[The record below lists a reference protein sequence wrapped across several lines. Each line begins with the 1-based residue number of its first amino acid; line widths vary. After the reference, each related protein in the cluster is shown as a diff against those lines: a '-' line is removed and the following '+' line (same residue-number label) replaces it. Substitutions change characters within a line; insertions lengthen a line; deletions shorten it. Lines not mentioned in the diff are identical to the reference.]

1 MGMEIYIFV
10 PNQIFQEEGDEANG
24 IPAYTET
31 KTRLNLGKDSGN
43 SLFSH
48 YFLTW
53 VLIIYLVS

>member
-1 MGMEIYIFV
+1 MIFGNIFA
-10 PNQIFQEEGDEANG
+10 PNKIFLAEGDEANG

-31 KTRLNLGKDSGN
+31 ETRLNLGKDSGN

-53 VLIIYLVS
+53 VLIIYLMS